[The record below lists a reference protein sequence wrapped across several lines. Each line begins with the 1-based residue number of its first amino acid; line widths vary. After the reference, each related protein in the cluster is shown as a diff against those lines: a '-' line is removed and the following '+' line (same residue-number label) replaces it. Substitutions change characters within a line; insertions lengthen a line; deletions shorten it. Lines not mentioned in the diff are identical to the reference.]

1 MLEYLK
7 FFELVTL
14 STQDLQISSAKKTAF
29 MYLQPLTANNKTK
42 SEKNSTGLKN
52 VQLFEVFHHLLDVIN
67 FSTHDHDYIFHYRVQ
82 VDQAPSEDTS

>member
-1 MLEYLK
+1 MA
-7 FFELVTL
+7 TL
-14 STQDLQISSAKKTAF
+14 SAQVLQISFAKKIAF

-52 VQLFEVFHHLLDVIN
+52 VQQLCEVFHLLLDVIN

-82 VDQAPSEDTS
+82 VDQAPNEDTS

>member
-1 MLEYLK
+1 LA
-7 FFELVTL
+7 TL
-14 STQDLQISSAKKTAF
+14 SAQVLQISSAKKIAF

-52 VQLFEVFHHLLDVIN
+52 VQLFEVFHLLDVIN